1 MEKLYTC
8 AQVAERYGVSPLTVR
23 EWIRGGMLEAIRLGR
38 DYRVSEE
45 DLVRFEQRRRTHPS
59 SHSSTGSVR

>member
-59 SHSSTGSVR
+59 PHSSIENVR